1 MNLSVE
7 ERLAALEAA
16 VIELRQQ
23 QAAQEQPQPNWLT
36 QITGSFKDDPV
47 FDQILQYGQ
56 AFRRSDDPQE
66 EHKTGQAQFDKFGK
80 PS

>member
-1 MNLSVE
+1 MNPSVE

-23 QAAQEQPQPNWLT
+23 QAAPEQPQTNWLA

-47 FDQILQYGQ
+47 FDQILQYGE
-56 AFRRSDDPQE
+56 AFRRSDYPE
-66 EHKTGQAQFDKFGK
+66 EDQQKTI
-80 PS
+80 